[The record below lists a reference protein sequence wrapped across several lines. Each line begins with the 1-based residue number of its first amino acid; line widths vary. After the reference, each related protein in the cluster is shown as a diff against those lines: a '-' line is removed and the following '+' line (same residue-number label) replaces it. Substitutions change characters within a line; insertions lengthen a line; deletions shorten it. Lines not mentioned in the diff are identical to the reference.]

1 MRFLYA
7 IKLSFMAIITN
18 SKTNNKINSYLFSA
32 LVFSL
37 SSHAFTLDNLFSFP
51 ISARAISVDH
61 KKKTYLR
68 RGFIRGVSKVMI
80 KQSEI

>member
-1 MRFLYA
+1 
-7 IKLSFMAIITN
+7 MAIITN
-18 SKTNNKINSYLFSA
+18 CKTNNKINSYLFSA

-61 KKKTYLR
+61 NKKIKIEEWFHKR
-68 RGFIRGVSKVMI
+68 EGVSI
-80 KQSEI
+80 